1 MRFDTLIYKDWKMR
15 NLRINLELG
24 GFFQI
29 SYLGTYEI
37 IAVGTLASA
46 LKFFPKLPATGIF

>member
-24 GFFQI
+24 EFFQI
-29 SYLGTYEI
+29 PYLGNYEI
-37 IAVGTLASA
+37 KAAGTLASA